1 MGIIWGNRK
10 LFSRNDRGVRLA
22 LKHPLLVNRPVIG
35 RGAYSVILD
44 GEASVFKL
52 TMDGAAYALAAQQA
66 SWRCSSLPEIRGL
79 HGTVGIIDCGVP
91 LYLFEMEHLDRLT
104 VGSAERKTCLAIARQ
119 LRPLYKNAMTSAER
133 LRHVGARQSDTSL
146 AQGLELLAGFLE
158 PRWPA
163 VDLDLH
169 SANFMRRPKTGEAV
183 IADPFMDMETR
194 TVALKH
200 YALGLSEGTVIL

>member
-35 RGAYSVILD
+35 RGAYSVILG

-52 TMDGAAYALAAQQA
+52 TIDGAAYALAEQQS
-66 SWRCSSLPEIRGL
+66 SWRSSALPEIRGL
-79 HGTVGIIDCGVP
+79 HGTVGVIDCGVP
-91 LYLFEMEHLDRLT
+91 LHLFEMEHLDRLT
-104 VGSAERKTCLAIARQ
+104 VGSAERKTCLAIARN
-119 LRPLYKNAMTSAER
+119 LRPFYKDGLTSAER

-194 TVALKH
+194 TLALKH

>member
-10 LFSRNDRGVRLA
+10 LFSRNDRGFRLA
-22 LKHPLLVNRPVIG
+22 LKHALLVNRPVIG
-35 RGAYSVILD
+35 RGAYSVILA

-52 TMDGAAYALAAQQA
+52 TIDGAAYALAEQQS
-66 SWRCSSLPEIRGL
+66 SWRSSALPEIRAL
-79 HGTVGIIDCGVP
+79 HGTVGVIDCAVP
-91 LYLFEMEHLDRLT
+91 IYLFEMEHLDRLM

-119 LRPLYKNAMTSAER
+119 LRPFYKDGMTSAER

-146 AQGLELLAGFLE
+146 AQGLGLLAGFLE

-194 TVALKH
+194 ALALKH
-200 YALGLSEGTVIL
+200 YALGLPEGTVIL

>member
-1 MGIIWGNRK
+1 MIWGNRK
-10 LFSRNDRGVRLA
+10 LFSRNDQGVRLA
-22 LKHPLLVNRPVIG
+22 LKHPLLVNRSVIG
-35 RGAYSVILD
+35 RGAYSVILG

-52 TMDGAAYALAAQQA
+52 TIDGAAYALAEQQS
-66 SWRCSSLPEIRGL
+66 SWRSSALPEIRGL
-79 HGTVGIIDCGVP
+79 HGKVGAIDCGVP
-91 LYLFEMEHLDRLT
+91 LYLFEMEHLDRLN
-104 VGSAERKTCLAIARQ
+104 VGSAERKTCLTIARQ
-119 LRPLYKNAMTSAER
+119 LRPLYKDGMTSAER

-146 AQGLELLAGFLE
+146 AQGLGLLAGFLE

-194 TVALKH
+194 ALALKH
-200 YALGLSEGTVIL
+200 YALGLPEGTVIL